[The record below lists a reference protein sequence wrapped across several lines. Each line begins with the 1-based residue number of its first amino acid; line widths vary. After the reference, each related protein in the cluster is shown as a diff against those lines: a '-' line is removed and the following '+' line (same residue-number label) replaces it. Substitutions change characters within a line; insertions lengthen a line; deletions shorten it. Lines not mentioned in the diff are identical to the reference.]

1 MTDDLPYLSA
11 VDAVAGYRVGSLS
24 PLELTRAVLDR
35 IERQNERYR
44 AYTLVDADHAL
55 AVARASE
62 MRWRKRRPLG
72 LLDGVPIAIKDLIL
86 TRGWPTLR
94 GSRAISVE
102 QRWDVDAPS
111 TRLLRNAG
119 AVLIGKTTT
128 PELGWKAVT
137 DGPLTGVTTN
147 PWDKTRTSGGSSGG
161 SAVAVALGM
170 AALAMGTDG
179 GGSIRIPASFTSIV
193 GFKPTFGR
201 VPIWPVSP
209 FGSLSHA
216 GPMTR
221 TVSDAA
227 LMMNVIARSDSSDW
241 QSLPDSGTDYMHALE
256 GSIADVR
263 VAYSPNL
270 GYGVVDPEVAAA
282 VEAAA
287 HTFEALG
294 ARVEEVDPGFADPLE
309 TFTVLWYAGAAQA
322 LLPFDDSSR
331 SGMDPGLLEIAAEG
345 ARYSAMR
352 YLEAVMQRGNLGVH
366 MSRFHDRFDLLLTP
380 SVPIPAFEAG
390 REVPPNWPH
399 PRWPTWTPFSFPFN
413 LTQQPAISVPCGFTS
428 SNLPIGLQIVGGR
441 YQDALVLRA
450 ARAYQDANPLHTLWQ
465 G

>member
-270 GYGVVDPEVAAA
+270 GY
-282 VEAAA
+282 
-287 HTFEALG
+287 
-294 ARVEEVDPGFADPLE
+294 
-309 TFTVLWYAGAAQA
+309 
-322 LLPFDDSSR
+322 
-331 SGMDPGLLEIAAEG
+331 
-345 ARYSAMR
+345 
-352 YLEAVMQRGNLGVH
+352 
-366 MSRFHDRFDLLLTP
+366 
-380 SVPIPAFEAG
+380 
-390 REVPPNWPH
+390 
-399 PRWPTWTPFSFPFN
+399 
-413 LTQQPAISVPCGFTS
+413 
-428 SNLPIGLQIVGGR
+428 
-441 YQDALVLRA
+441 
-450 ARAYQDANPLHTLWQ
+450 
-465 G
+465 